1 MTDFEK
7 AAINALENNVIL
19 VINGCFFHLSQNV
32 YPKVQVEGLSKN
44 HQEDADFALQIK
56 MLPSLAFVPEM
67 EVVDCFNL
75 LMQDFPENAFNLA
88 KYFEDNYIG
97 KKLPNGTRRIPLFPI
112 RLLNVFARVQDQQ
125 ARTNN
130 SVEGWHSGFQTTVSC
145 SHPSMSK

>member
-7 AAINALENNVIL
+7 AAINALENNCIS

-32 YPKVQVEGLSKN
+32 YRRVQVEGLSKN
-44 HQEDADFALQIK
+44 YQEDPEFALKIK
-56 MLPSLAFVPEM
+56 MLPSMAFVPEM

-97 KKLPNGTRRIPLFPI
+97 KSYQMELGEYHYFQFGDGMYSQEFKTNKL
-112 RLLNVFARVQDQQ
+112 A
-125 ARTNN
+125 
-130 SVEGWHSGFQTTVSC
+130 QTTALRDGTMAFKQQYRD
-145 SHPSMSK
+145 PTPQ